1 MRPGTAVVADTV
13 VDHAGTAVKK
23 RSKVAAVRCADTE
36 PFAATEMQ
44 HIGKRTG
51 RGAGGV
57 PQIGGTE
64 HAGARWIVREGGAR
78 SELDQLCVWR
88 HRMQT
93 DGIGQNRSLGVAK
106 DRGKVTASGAVARV
120 SGVHD
125 VMPWPRMPSSVSTS
139 ARL

>member
-36 PFAATEMQ
+36 SFAATEVQ

-64 HAGARWIVREGGAR
+64 HARARWIVWEGGAR

-106 DRGKVTASGAVARV
+106 DGGKVAASDAVARAR
-120 SGVHD
+120 GVHEG
-125 VMPWPRMPSSVSTS
+125 VPWLRTPSSVRTS